1 MTPSGNSLRDFS
13 DGFPMHPQKKSRTQS
28 WVLRKPSSDRQEANE
43 ERPGAIR
50 AGWRALMARPRK
62 IRPIHSKPT
71 SGVGGRMFTSAE
83 SESLRDILEV
93 YGLDGKIEAEVEAA
107 ATALLDRLHW
117 LHASYQA
124 ECMAWGNQ
132 VGVAD
137 ELRDLEA
144 ITADAKTVRQLL
156 VEHADIEDGI
166 GCIAPASSLVNR
178 LRNFPNMV
186 AAETTK
192 TDRGVEFMHAQF
204 RMIDTAG
211 RVRYWPENRAQL
223 VADIDLLIE
232 VCATTPRPAGFTKRR
247 NTARD
252 RFERQLGELYAKE
265 LHPTRLEL
273 WRESRDE
280 RNDPPPPESRN
291 AFARAVMGALRVPF
305 EIKSRKG

>member
-1 MTPSGNSLRDFS
+1 
-13 DGFPMHPQKKSRTQS
+13 
-28 WVLRKPSSDRQEANE
+28 
-43 ERPGAIR
+43 
-50 AGWRALMARPRK
+50 MARPRK
-62 IRPIHSKPT
+62 IKPIHSKPT

-83 SESLRDILEV
+83 SEALLGIAEGYGLDAEG
-93 YGLDGKIEAEVEAA
+93 YGLDGEVESDAA
-107 ATALLDRLHW
+107 ALLDRLHW

-124 ECMAWGNQ
+124 ESMACGAQ

-144 ITADAKTVRQLL
+144 IKADAMTVRQLL

-178 LRNFPNMV
+178 LRNFPNMI

-204 RMIDTAG
+204 RLIDTAG

-223 VADIDLLIE
+223 VADIDLLLEI
-232 VCATTPRPAGFTKRR
+232 CATTPRPDGFTKRR

-252 RFERQLGELYAKE
+252 RFAQGLGDLYSER
-265 LHPTRLEL
+265 LHPARLTL
-273 WRESRDE
+273 WREVRDE
-280 RNDPPPPESRN
+280 RNDPPPPESRG
-291 AFARAVMGALRVPF
+291 AFARAVMDVLQVPF
-305 EIKSRKG
+305 EVKSRRG